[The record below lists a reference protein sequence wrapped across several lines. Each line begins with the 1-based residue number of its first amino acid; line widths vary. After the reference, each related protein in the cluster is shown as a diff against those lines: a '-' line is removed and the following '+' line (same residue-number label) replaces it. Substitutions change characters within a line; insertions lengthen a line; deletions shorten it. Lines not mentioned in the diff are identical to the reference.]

1 MNKYFLT
8 PLWGT
13 ATVLYMASSLQAANL
28 SAPQVAQIAKQS
40 TVRINSENSPGSG
53 VIIQKKN
60 NTYTILTAGHVVRN
74 RQATYKIVMADGES
88 QVAKNIQVFANQ
100 VDLAVLEFTSPKNY
114 PVPKLSKD
122 STQTAEGSTVYV
134 SGFPVTE
141 TINQAIF
148 NFTEGKV
155 TANSSKPLKDGYS
168 IVYSN
173 NTLPGHSGGPVWNS
187 QGEIIAI
194 HGKGDVDTKLSTSEI
209 NPNIRI
215 KTGFN
220 LGIAINTF
228 TQAASTVGLNGFGSA
243 IATIAKATPVDDFLV
258 SGLDKLNKSN
268 YAQSIADFEKAIQ
281 ANPKRSVAYL
291 YRGTARS
298 LAIAQKSFS
307 DKTAF
312 AKARRAAEKSPQLD
326 FSVLLKR
333 SFRSDYQ
340 LALADFSQAARLNPK
355 STWALEGAANVYN
368 DLGEYAQA
376 IVVLD
381 RAIQMKP
388 TDNAYA
394 LRGFAKRSQA
404 DLAGALADYNSAIN
418 LAPQLPFYYGARA
431 GVHEGQKNYQLA
443 IQDYDQALKLRP
455 NDTNSYYVNRGLL
468 KSKSGDT
475 NGAIADLT
483 QAINSKQESVPKL
496 LIHSTRGTL
505 YAKKNNYKAAIADF
519 TIAIQGNP
527 RDVTTTYLRA
537 NAYFS
542 LKQYDRALQDLAV
555 ANQLEPDFADAH
567 LLRGAIY
574 LDKNQGQLALKSLNQ
589 ALTLVAKAPGKEYVR
604 SIALGN
610 RGGAKYLLK
619 DYAGAL
625 QDLNQAISADKELP
639 RAFYYRGL
647 VKAAQGQKASA
658 VQDLEVAAQL
668 FTKYKSPEKYKLTQA
683 KLRQLKQ

>member
-13 ATVLYMASSLQAANL
+13 TTVLCVVNSAAAANL
-28 SAPQVAQIAKQS
+28 SATQVAQIAKQS
-40 TVRINSENSPGSG
+40 TVRINSDGSPGSG

-60 NTYTILTAGHVVRN
+60 NTYTILTAGHVVKN
-74 RQATYKIVMADGES
+74 RQTPYKITMADGES
-88 QVAKNIQVFANQ
+88 QTAKNIQVFANQ
-100 VDLAVLEFTSPKNY
+100 VDLAVLEFTSSKNY
-114 PVPKLSKD
+114 PVPKLAKD
-122 STQTAEGSTVYV
+122 SGQAGEGSVVYV
-134 SGFPVTE
+134 SGFPVTA

-168 IVYSN
+168 LVYSN
-173 NTLPGHSGGPVWNS
+173 STLPGHSGGPVWNS
-187 QGEIIAI
+187 QGEVIAI
-194 HGKGDVDTKLSTSEI
+194 HGKGDVDTKLSTSAI
-209 NPNIRI
+209 NPNIRV

-220 LGIAINTF
+220 LGIATNTF
-228 TQAASTVGLNGFGSA
+228 IQAAATVGLASFSP
-243 IATIAKATPVDDFLV
+243 ATAVVAKSTPVDDFLV
-258 SGLDKLNKSN
+258 SGLDKLNNSN
-268 YAQSIADFEKAIQ
+268 FAQSIADFEQAIQ

-298 LAIAQKSFS
+298 LATTQKSLT
-307 DKTAF
+307 DKAAF
-312 AKARRAAEKSPQLD
+312 AKARRAVENSPQLD

-333 SFRSDYQ
+333 SFLADYQ

-368 DLGEYAQA
+368 DLGDYQQA

-381 RAIQMKP
+381 RAIKMKP

-394 LRGFAKRSQA
+394 LRGFAKRYTA
-404 DLAGALADYNSAIN
+404 DLTGALADYNAAIN
-418 LAPQLPFYYGARA
+418 LAPQLSFYYGARA
-431 GVHEGQKNYQLA
+431 GVYEMQKKYQLA
-443 IQDYDQALKLRP
+443 IQDYNQALQLRP
-455 NDTNSYYVNRGLL
+455 DDTSSYYTNRGLA
-468 KSKSGDT
+468 KSKLGDA

-483 QAINSKQESVPKL
+483 QAINAQQSSVPKPL
-496 LIHSTRGTL
+496 LYTTRGNL
-505 YAKKNNYKAAIADF
+505 YVKKNNYKAAINDF
-519 TIAIQGNP
+519 TIALQANP

-555 ANQLEPDFADAH
+555 ANQLEPNFADAY

-589 ALTLVAKAPGKEYVR
+589 ALALVAKTPGKEYVR

-625 QDLNQAISADKELP
+625 QDLNQAIAADQDLP

-647 VKAAQGQKASA
+647 LRVSQGQKAA
-658 VQDLEVAAQL
+658 AIKDLEMAAQL
-668 FTKYKSPEKYKLTQA
+668 FKKYKSSEKYQLTQV
-683 KLRQLKQ
+683 KLRQLR